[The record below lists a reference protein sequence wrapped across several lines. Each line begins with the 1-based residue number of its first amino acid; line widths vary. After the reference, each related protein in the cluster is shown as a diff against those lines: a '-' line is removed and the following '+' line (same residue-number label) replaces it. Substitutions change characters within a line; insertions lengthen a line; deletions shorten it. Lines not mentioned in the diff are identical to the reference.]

1 MTTTKPFWRRAR
13 LPLAISLASTL
24 SAPAFAL
31 NFNIGE
37 IEAQFDSSLS
47 VGASWATSKPNQD
60 LIGANNGGRGLSQTS
75 DDSHLNFKRGETFSK
90 IFKGV
95 HDLELRYGDMGAF
108 LRGKYWYDF
117 ELKDE
122 DRPFKE
128 ISDKGR
134 ERLAQSSG
142 AELLDAFVYYNYAIA
157 DLPGSV
163 RLGKQVVSW
172 GESTFIQGGINS
184 INPVDVSAL
193 RRPGAELKEAFIPV
207 NMFYV
212 GQSLTDN
219 LSVEAFYQLEWDP
232 VVLENCG
239 TFFSQPDVVAPGCDN
254 NLAVLTTQQSTDAA
268 LYAATLQAVAAQAPA
283 GTPAAAIAALAR
295 ARTDA
300 TMAQLGAAGAS
311 WGNPDEGVIV
321 ARAADETP
329 KDDGQWGIAF
339 RYMFEPLDTEFGAY
353 FINYHSRLPIF
364 SGMAPSAGGL
374 NAANALASGLAS
386 GAIATAYGVGGAGA
400 LTPANIGAAVTSGAR
415 IGALPLAG
423 SGQYFIEYPED
434 IRLYG
439 LSFSTTLPTGTAWQ
453 GEISYR
459 PNAPVQLS
467 TTDVL
472 YAGLQDL
479 TITVANPMAAGLP
492 ALTTQ
497 TPYAAVSPLAP
508 GADGKLHGYNRK
520 EITQV
525 QTTFTHFFD
534 QIMGASR
541 VTLVGEIGW
550 THVGGLENDLNYGRD
565 PIFGSAGDMC
575 QMVNTATS
583 SSPTNPNIAKGCEKD
598 GFTTADSWGYRLR
611 AVWDYPNAFLGV
623 NLQPNLAWSHDV
635 EGYSP
640 GPGGNFEE
648 DRKAISVGLNA
659 DYQNTYTMNLSYT
672 DFFDGKYSTQDDR
685 DFVALSFGV
694 NF

>member
-47 VGASWATSKPNQD
+47 VGASWATAKPNED

-184 INPVDVSAL
+184 INPADVSAL

-219 LSVEAFYQLEWDP
+219 LSVEAFYQIEWDP
-232 VVLENCG
+232 TVVENCG
-239 TFFSQPDVVAPGCDN
+239 TFFSQPDVVAPGCDE
-254 NLAVLTTQQSTDAA
+254 NLRVLSPA
-268 LYAATLQAVAAQAPA
+268 LGALAPYAAAQ
-283 GTPAAAIAALAR
+283 GFGYEV
-295 ARTDA
+295 D
-300 TMAQLGAAGAS
+300 S
-311 WGNPDEGVIV
+311 EGVKV
-321 ARAADETP
+321 ARGADRTA

-353 FINYHSRLPIF
+353 FMNYHSRLPIF
-364 SGMAPSAGGL
+364 SGQAGPAQAYAAAAAAGQAAVSGL
-374 NAANALASGLAS
+374 IGPAVTQLVQTQCAALGTACFTDPAVLASVQQQVTAGVLAS
-386 GAIATAYGVGGAGA
+386 PQGQAALTAGTGVASATAAGAG
-400 LTPANIGAAVTSGAR
+400 N
-415 IGALPLAG
+415 
-423 SGQYFIEYPED
+423 YFIEYPED

-459 PNAPVQLS
+459 PDAPVQLN

-472 YAGLQDL
+472 YS
-479 TITVANPMAAGLP
+479 
-492 ALTTQ
+492 ALTPLDPTVSILTA
-497 TPYAAVSPLAP
+497 TPGSTR
-508 GADGKLHGYNRK
+508 HGYELK

-534 QIMGASR
+534 QVMGASR
-541 VTLVGEIGW
+541 VTVVGEVGW
-550 THVGGLENDLNYGRD
+550 THVGGLEDTSVKRYGRD
-565 PIFGSAGDMC
+565 PIFGPGPLPNGRCESLNASTLA
-575 QMVNTATS
+575 NTADKRNLS
-583 SSPTNPNIAKGCEKD
+583 RYCEDD
-598 GFTTADSWGYRLR
+598 GFTTANSWGYRLR
-611 AVWDYPNAFLGV
+611 AVWDYPNALLGV

-648 DRKAISVGLNA
+648 DRKAVSVGLNA

>member
-47 VGASWATSKPNQD
+47 VGASWSTAKPNPD

-95 HDLELRYGDMGAF
+95 HDLELRYGDVGAF

-142 AELLDAFVYYNYAIA
+142 AELLDAFVYYNYSLA

-184 INPVDVSAL
+184 INPADVSAL

-219 LSVEAFYQLEWDP
+219 LSVEAFYQLEWNP
-232 VVLENCG
+232 TVTENCG
-239 TFFSQPDVVAPGCDN
+239 TFFSQADIVSPGCET
-254 NLAVLTTQQSTDAA
+254 NLAVLASEQGLT
-268 LYAATLQAVAAQAPA
+268 ATLRQNLSNAGLTGAMLDGAVAQQLSDIK
-283 GTPAAAIAALAR
+283 GV
-295 ARTDA
+295 
-300 TMAQLGAAGAS
+300 MAMTGAS
-311 WGNPDEGVIV
+311 WGNPDEGVV
-321 ARAADETP
+321 VRRAADKTP

-353 FINYHSRLPIF
+353 FMNYHSRLPIF
-364 SGMAPSAGGL
+364 SGQAPSAQAL
-374 NAANALASGLAS
+374 MIANAMAQNTYDTLAAANPADIANNVSTAARLA
-386 GAIATAYGVGGAGA
+386 
-400 LTPANIGAAVTSGAR
+400 
-415 IGALPLAG
+415 ALPLAG
-423 SGQYFIEYPED
+423 GGQYYMEYPED

-467 TTDVL
+467 STDVL
-472 YAGLQDL
+472 YASLKALEVDIVHPLAG
-479 TITVANPMAAGLP
+479 PM
-492 ALTTQ
+492 TQ
-497 TPYAAVSPLAP
+497 IPFGEVSPLDP
-508 GADGKLHGYNRK
+508 VNGILKGYERK

-525 QTTFTHFFD
+525 QTTFTHFVD
-534 QIMGASR
+534 QVMGASR
-541 VTLVGEIGW
+541 MTLVGEIGW
-550 THVGGLENDLNYGRD
+550 THVGGLNKNLNYGRD

-575 QMVNTATS
+575 QMVNAATAD
-583 SSPTNPNIAKGCEKD
+583 SPTNPNIAKGCERD
-598 GFTTADSWGYRLR
+598 GFTTANSWGYRLR
-611 AVWDYPNAFLGV
+611 ALWDYPNAFLGV

-648 DRKAISVGLNA
+648 GRKAISAGLNA